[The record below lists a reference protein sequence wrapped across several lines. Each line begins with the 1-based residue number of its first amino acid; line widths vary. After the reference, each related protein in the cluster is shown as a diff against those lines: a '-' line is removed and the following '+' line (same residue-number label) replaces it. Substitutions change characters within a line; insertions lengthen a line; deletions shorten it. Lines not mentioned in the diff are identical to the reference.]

1 MTTTQDDLKVQD
13 AGAAASRLLLVDDD
27 PLIVNSLSEFLKL
40 EGYAV
45 DTAPDGAQ
53 AIEMLA
59 ANRYSLVLTDVNM
72 PRTNGLELLR
82 KIRNHY
88 PDVVVLV
95 ITGYGT
101 IENAVEAV
109 KMGAFEYLTK
119 PIIDDEIRVTIQKA
133 LKQQTLL
140 SENYLLK
147 QQLGMRYGLD
157 NIVGHDYK
165 MLKIFDL
172 VEAVADSKTTVLMTG
187 ESGTGKSLIAR
198 AIHHRSPRSGKA
210 FVEVSCGSIPETLLE
225 SELFGHVKGS
235 FTGATYDKQGRF
247 LAADG
252 GTIFLDEIN
261 SASPAFQVKLLRVLQ
276 EKKFEPVGSNQTIT
290 VDVRVILASNQD
302 LAKLVA
308 EHQFRQDLYYRIN
321 VVNIQLPPLRQRLGD
336 IPLLS
341 DAFLKKLTG
350 EMNRKIAGFTPEAMD
365 IMRRYTWP
373 GNVRELE
380 NAIERAVVL
389 TKRPLVTP
397 EDLPQQILDA
407 VSESDG
413 ANSIR
418 NAAGNE
424 GKSQEIAWDGLPLHT
439 ALEGPEKAILLAA
452 LKANN
457 WNRQLTAEKLDINR
471 TTLYKKMKRY
481 GLDLPEGAEGLME

>member
-1 MTTTQDDLKVQD
+1 V
-13 AGAAASRLLLVDDD
+13 GVRLLLVDDD
-27 PLIVNSLSEFLKL
+27 SLIVNSLSEFLRL
-40 EGYAV
+40 EGYTV
-45 DTAPDGAQ
+45 DTASDGAQ
-53 AIEMLA
+53 AVEMLA
-59 ANRYSLVLTDVNM
+59 VNRYNLVLTDVNM
-72 PRTNGLELLR
+72 PRSNGLELLR
-82 KIRNHY
+82 NIRSNY

-140 SENYLLK
+140 SENYQLK
-147 QQLGMRYGLD
+147 QQLGLRYGLD
-157 NIVGHDYK
+157 NIIGHDYK
-165 MLKIFDL
+165 MLKVFDL
-172 VEAVADSKTTVLMTG
+172 VEAVADSRTTVLMTG

-198 AIHHRSPRSGKA
+198 AIHHRSPRKNKA

-276 EKKFEPVGSNQTIT
+276 ERKFEPVGSNVTIS
-290 VDVRVILASNQD
+290 VDTRVVLATNQD
-302 LAKLVA
+302 LAKLV
-308 EHQFRQDLYYRIN
+308 EEGKFRQDLYYRIN
-321 VVNIQLPPLRQRLGD
+321 VVNIILPSLRQRLGD
-336 IPLLS
+336 IPLLADS
-341 DAFLKKLTG
+341 FLTKFVKEMGKK
-350 EMNRKIAGFTPEAMD
+350 IVGFTGEAMD
-365 IMRRYTWP
+365 LMRRYTWP

-389 TKRPLVTP
+389 TKRPMITP
-397 EDLPQQILDA
+397 DDLPQQLLDA
-407 VSESDG
+407 VLPQVVKPGSMPAAVPG
-413 ANSIR
+413 A
-418 NAAGNE
+418 AAGGNPFE
-424 GKSQEIAWDGLPLHT
+424 PWKPTPLKT
-439 ALEGPEKAILLAA
+439 AIEGPEKQIILAA
-452 LKANN
+452 LKAND
-457 WNRQLTAEKLDINR
+457 WNRQVTAEQLDINR

-481 GLDLPEGAEGLME
+481 GLDVPEEAKGMVE